1 MQTNTVLQCIAIKMV
16 SHQWFV
22 ALHNLY
28 CIALHH
34 SITTKSGTISVI
46 HCTALAR
53 ALGSIYWPQWPHRN
67 LAGMMMICDLI
78 LNMVDM
84 MMTHVLCKGV
94 VYIDPHWQ
102 WPVSVFALW
111 NMDQEYIELSDSP
124 WNGDLMLT
132 IWMVTMMMM
141 TMMTITWPGDGVSLV
156 YYWPSLAVDFPLLTL
171 QSPFWS
177 RNSSSLGEIFNCYIY
192 IYCHYTQHIILRHKN
207 QITTVSN
214 CHLIAS
220 KYHNC
225 EWPIQAKV
233 GVI

>member
-1 MQTNTVLQCIAIKMV
+1 MQRISVHICNCNELHFSVMQTNTVLQCIAIKMV
-16 SHQWFV
+16 SHQWFI
-22 ALHNLY
+22 ALHSFY

-132 IWMVTMMMM
+132 R
-141 TMMTITWPGDGVSLV
+141 
-156 YYWPSLAVDFPLLTL
+156 PSKM
-171 QSPFWS
+171 
-177 RNSSSLGEIFNCYIY
+177 EI
-192 IYCHYTQHIILRHKN
+192 
-207 QITTVSN
+207 
-214 CHLIAS
+214 
-220 KYHNC
+220 
-225 EWPIQAKV
+225 
-233 GVI
+233 